1 MRNFFVRILKGLD
14 DRACRILA
22 FEAVLFSGV
31 YAAAH
36 LSWVVFGVM
45 LFVLWGL
52 LALPGGKINATIAL
66 SALWGFIGA
75 AIGYGLGREPWAI
88 GLGLAVFV
96 FGLLVHA
103 ADLLP
108 ASSRTDIEQ
117 EHDQVVNYRM
127 NPRWGGQALN

>member
-22 FEAVLFSGV
+22 FEAVLFPGV
-31 YAAAH
+31 YGVASS
-36 LSWVVFGVM
+36 SWIVFGVM
-45 LFVLWGL
+45 LLVLWGL
-52 LALPGGKINATIAL
+52 LALPGGKIYTTIAL
-66 SALWGFIGA
+66 SGLWGAIA
-75 AIGYGLGREPWAI
+75 ASIGYSFGRTHWAVGLGVGA
-88 GLGLAVFV
+88 FV

-108 ASSRTDIEQ
+108 SSSRTDIEQ
-117 EHDQVVNYRM
+117 DHDQIVNYRM